1 MTKQNV
7 IAYYRRYQKS
17 TATTL
22 DAVYKTCS
30 PFKRKAYEEW
40 RQKAHDMGA
49 DLSTFR
55 IVSHN
60 SNFFTLGFVVDNVFH
75 FVTARSHY
83 TLNITHYELNTE
95 EIA

>member
-1 MTKQNV
+1 MTKQNL

-22 DAVYKTCS
+22 DAVYKNPS
-30 PFKRKAYEEW
+30 PFKRKACEEW
-40 RQKAHDMGA
+40 RQKAHDMGGNIF
-49 DLSTFR
+49 TFR

-60 SNFFTLGFVVDNVFH
+60 SNFFTLGFMVGKVFH
-75 FVTARSHY
+75 FVTASNHY
-83 TLNITHYELNTE
+83 TLNTE

>member
-1 MTKQNV
+1 MTKQNL

-30 PFKRKAYEEW
+30 VFKRRACEEW
-40 RQKAHDMGA
+40 RQKAHAMGA
-49 DLSTFR
+49 NIFTFR

-60 SNFFTLGFVVDNVFH
+60 SCFFTLGFMVGKVFH
-75 FVTARSHY
+75 FVTADNHY
-83 TLNITHYELNTE
+83 TLNTE
-95 EIA
+95 EI